1 VSSPPHQPTARFKT
15 LSNEE
20 NCLKNEAVFI
30 LFKVIIK
37 LRMRLNQY
45 IALHTGISRRSAD
58 RLIKE
63 GRVTVNGQAPLI
75 GHQVAEHDH
84 IEVSGL
90 KLTHKVKLVTI
101 MLNKPAGYVC
111 SRAGQGSKT
120 IYSLIPEELHH
131 LKPVGRLDKDSSG
144 LLLMTNDGKLAN
156 ELTHPLHQKRKV
168 YEVGLD
174 KPLAAEDK
182 DKLEQG
188 IVLDDGLSQLQLKR
202 LGDDFKNWQVSMFEG
217 RNRQIRRTF
226 AALGY
231 RVAILHRTQFGNYSL
246 GGLASGKWKDTV

>member
-1 VSSPPHQPTARFKT
+1 
-15 LSNEE
+15 
-20 NCLKNEAVFI
+20 
-30 LFKVIIK
+30 
-37 LRMRLNQY
+37 MRLNQY

-75 GHQVAEHDH
+75 GHQVTEHDK

-90 KLTHKVKLVTI
+90 KIKHKIKLVTI
-101 MLNKPAGYVC
+101 MLNKPQGYVC

-120 IYSLIPEELHH
+120 IYELIPEELHH

-144 LLLMTNDGKLAN
+144 LLLMTNDGRLAN
-156 ELTHPLHQKRKV
+156 QLTHPYHQKRKI
-168 YEVGLD
+168 YEVELNKALTAHD
-174 KPLAAEDK
+174 KANIEVGVD
-182 DKLEQG
+182 
-188 IVLDDGLSQLQLKR
+188 LDDGPSKLDLK
-202 LGDDFKNWQVSMFEG
+202 GSETEWQVTMYEG

-231 RVAILHRTQFGNYSL
+231 NVAKLHRTHFGSYSL
-246 GGLASGKWKDTV
+246 NNLPSGKLRSPS